1 MGRYPAAGRVVNPYE
16 LRQGQ
21 GRVSAVM
28 INSLAVVL
36 MLHSGSGISAISS
49 VPYAFSLVLPR
60 LSLGTWT
67 YLFQGALV
75 LGLMLLRRR
84 FVPAYL
90 LSFVVGFVFGKLL
103 DLHKAWI
110 DALPATLPLRVLYFV
125 LSYVLLAIGIAVSNR
140 CKMPIVPT
148 DLFPRELA
156 AITGWSYSRIKVTFD
171 VLCLATTALMTVV
184 FLGRLDGLGVGTVLA
199 ALTLGKAI
207 GKAGEV
213 LDRHMT
219 FVSCLE
225 AYA

>member
-1 MGRYPAAGRVVNPYE
+1 MNVNELEATKQPAVYRGEIA
-16 LRQGQ
+16 LLA
-21 GRVSAVM
+21 AVM

-67 YLFQGALV
+67 YLFQGVLV
-75 LGLMLLRRR
+75 LSLMLLRRR

-156 AITGWSYSRIKVTFD
+156 AITGWPYSRIKVTFD

-207 GKAGEV
+207 GKVGEV

>member
-1 MGRYPAAGRVVNPYE
+1 MNELEATKQPAVYRGEIA
-16 LRQGQ
+16 LLA
-21 GRVSAVM
+21 AVM

-67 YLFQGALV
+67 YLFQGVLV

>member
-1 MGRYPAAGRVVNPYE
+1 MNELETTKQPAVYRGEVA
-16 LRQGQ
+16 LLA
-21 GRVSAVM
+21 AVM

-67 YLFQGALV
+67 YLFQGVLV
-75 LGLMLLRRR
+75 LSLMLLRRR

-156 AITGWSYSRIKVTFD
+156 AITGWPYSRIKVTFD

-207 GKAGEV
+207 GKVGEV

>member
-1 MGRYPAAGRVVNPYE
+1 MNELEATKQPAVYRGEVA
-16 LRQGQ
+16 LLA
-21 GRVSAVM
+21 AVM

-67 YLFQGALV
+67 YLFQGVLV
-75 LGLMLLRRR
+75 LSLMLLRRR

>member
-1 MGRYPAAGRVVNPYE
+1 MNELEATKQPAVYRGEVA
-16 LRQGQ
+16 LLA
-21 GRVSAVM
+21 AVM

-110 DALPATLPLRVLYFV
+110 DALSATLPLRVLYFV
-125 LSYVLLAIGIAVSNR
+125 LSYVLLAIGIAISNR

-156 AITGWSYSRIKVTFD
+156 AITGWPYSRIKVTFD

-207 GKAGEV
+207 GKVGEV

>member
-1 MGRYPAAGRVVNPYE
+1 MNVNELEATKQPAVYRGEIA
-16 LRQGQ
+16 LLA
-21 GRVSAVM
+21 AVM

-67 YLFQGALV
+67 YLFQGVLV
-75 LGLMLLRRR
+75 LSLMLLRRR

-156 AITGWSYSRIKVTFD
+156 AITGWPYSRIKVTFD

-207 GKAGEV
+207 GKVGEV
-213 LDRHMT
+213 LDRRMT
-219 FVSCLE
+219 VVSCLE